1 MVDNFDKILNIVD
14 VDKYDDGFMT
24 IRLIS
29 RNKDFENSYENPKFY
44 KGFIIRSKKE
54 LEYKRDEII
63 MLCNKY
69 NARAYI
75 NPSIK
80 SLRNLTAT
88 LAVRLVTDISTGAI
102 VNPYNIVDSIAGDIP
117 GFVKRFVVDID
128 KDDMENLHN
137 IKSYVKSLLEEMSCV
152 YPDKLCLEIPT
163 KTGIHLIT
171 DPFDCSKFKYEYPFI
186 EIHKNSAGA
195 LLYSA

>member
-1 MVDNFDKILNIVD
+1 MTT
-14 VDKYDDGFMT
+14 GFMT

-29 RNKDFENSYENPKFY
+29 RNKDFENSSENPKFY
-44 KGFIIRSKKE
+44 RGFIIRSKRA
-54 LEYKRDEII
+54 LENKRDEII

-80 SLRNLTAT
+80 SLRNLTT
-88 LAVRLVTDISTGAI
+88 KLAVRLVTDMSTGII
-102 VNPYNIVDSIAGDIP
+102 VNPYNIVDSVAGEIP
-117 GFVKRFVVDID
+117 GFIKRWVIDVD
-128 KDDMENLHN
+128 KDDMGSLHN
-137 IKSYVKSLLEEMSCV
+137 IKSHVESLLEEMSCV

-163 KTGIHLIT
+163 KTDVHLIT
-171 DPFDCSKFKYEYPFI
+171 NPFDCSKFKDAYPFI
-186 EIHKNSAGA
+186 EVHKNSAGA